1 MRCSLSANACGIFL
15 ALAALVTAYTAR
27 LLGKCMETDQSLVT
41 YADLAYIAFGQ
52 RIRIGVSVLFCLELW
67 ASGVALI
74 ILFADTLDLLIPGLG
89 NAEWKVICGLIMVIR
104 SISTTR

>member
-1 MRCSLSANACGIFL
+1 
-15 ALAALVTAYTAR
+15 
-27 LLGKCMETDQSLVT
+27 METDQSLVT

-52 RIRIGVSVLFCLELW
+52 RIRVGVSVLFCLELW

-89 NAEWKVICGLIMVIR
+89 NAEWKVICGLIMV
-104 SISTTR
+104 S